1 MSAVPPPGAAFGIT
15 DLPSGLNFLARLPT
29 ANPPAA
35 LVELHRFLD
44 SLLIAADINGDVLL
58 QLLEQARISLGF
70 VGDELSRQ
78 FVNQPLPLAEAE
90 EATFRRLADLW
101 LKTARAY
108 TRCPQLPGD
117 GGDDGASA
125 GERRERL
132 ALILHRCLY
141 YTGLALF
148 EHQRARREPPAGLW
162 LDIHGYFASAEEW
175 GVATLAVPDALDPFG
190 RHSHCSAAYVTL
202 LLPELASPYSLTVAD
217 QELVRRL
224 GINWAPLVGVH
235 AVRSNEGLP
244 QFVVDLMHDGG
255 LRPSHEYED
264 GGQLRRLDT
273 SRLSLQMNHARAQL
287 KQKMSPAQLGFGDGC
302 SSMQCLRLLDML
314 ARPWAQARAPRK
326 FRRHASSGV
335 ARVCTGFEG
344 IHYVLSGRVFS
355 QPEGASHYSR
365 QEFEALF
372 AFRHMVDPTQQLH
385 IQQEQLGI
393 GADAWE
399 VVNQSANGFR
409 LTRGIAGRRMAHGQL
424 IALSPPDGGR
434 FLLAQV
440 NWLMQERSGGLLAG
454 VAVLPGMPQ
463 ALAARPL
470 PEAGRREPY
479 ARAFLLGAVPALG
492 AEASLV
498 LPAGWFHYG
507 RIIEVFND
515 GVWRVRL
522 VGLQQEGSDFA
533 RVSFVAAG

>member
-1 MSAVPPPGAAFGIT
+1 MSAILPPGSAAFGIT
-15 DLPSGLNFLARLPT
+15 DLPSGLSFLARLPT
-29 ANPPAA
+29 ANPPVA
-35 LVELHRFLD
+35 LDELQRFLD
-44 SLLIAADINGDVLL
+44 SLLLAEIDGDVLL
-58 QLLEQARISLGF
+58 TLLEQARVSLGF
-70 VGDELSRQ
+70 VGDELSLQ
-78 FVNQPLPLAEAE
+78 FVNQPLPLAEGE
-90 EATFRRLADLW
+90 ENTFRRLSDLW

-108 TRCPQLPGD
+108 ARCPQLA
-117 GGDDGASA
+117 GDDDASA
-125 GERRERL
+125 SEQRERL

-141 YTGLALF
+141 YTGLSLF

-175 GVATLAVPDALDPFG
+175 GVATLAVPDTLDPFG
-190 RHSHCSAAYVTL
+190 RSSHCTAAYVTL
-202 LLPELASPYSLTVAD
+202 LLPELASPYSLPVTD

-224 GINWAPLVGVH
+224 GISWAPLVGVH
-235 AVRSNEGLP
+235 AVRGNEGLP
-244 QFVVDLMHDGG
+244 QFVVDLMYDGG
-255 LRPSHEYED
+255 LRPSHEYEH

-273 SRLSLQMNHARAQL
+273 GRLSLQMNHARAQL
-287 KQKMSPAQLGFGDGC
+287 KQKIPPTQLGFGSDC
-302 SSMQCLRLLDML
+302 STTQCMRLLELL

-326 FRRHASSGV
+326 FRRHASAGL

-355 QPEGASHYSR
+355 QPENVSTYSR
-365 QEFEALF
+365 KEFDALF
-372 AFRHMVDPTQQLH
+372 AFRHMVDPTQQLQ

-393 GADAWE
+393 GADTWE

-409 LTRGIAGRRMAHGQL
+409 LTRSIAGRRMAHAQL
-424 IALSPPDGGR
+424 IAVSPPDGDR
-434 FLLAQV
+434 FLLAQS
-440 NWLMQERSGGLLAG
+440 NWLMQERDGGLLAG
-454 VAVLPGMPQ
+454 VAVLPGIPV

-479 ARAFLLGAVPALG
+479 TRAFLLGAVPAIG

-507 RIIEVFND
+507 RIIEVFNE

-522 VGLQQEGSDFA
+522 SGLLQEGSDFA
-533 RVSFVAAG
+533 RVSFATAG

>member
-1 MSAVPPPGAAFGIT
+1 MNAAPPSGAAAFGIT
-15 DLPSGLNFLARLPT
+15 DLPSGLAFLARLPT

-35 LVELHRFLD
+35 LGELHRFID
-44 SLLIAADINGDVLL
+44 SLLLTDIAGEVLL
-58 QLLEQARISLGF
+58 QLLEQARLSLGF

-78 FVNQPLPLAEAE
+78 FVKLPLPLPAAE
-90 EATFRRLADLW
+90 EETFRRLADLW

-108 TRCPQLPGD
+108 ARCPQLPGNEDASD
-117 GGDDGASA
+117 G
-125 GERRERL
+125 EQRERL

-141 YTGLALF
+141 YTGLVLF

-202 LLPELASPYSLTVAD
+202 LLPELASPYSLGVAD
-217 QELVRRL
+217 LELVRRL
-224 GINWAPLVGVH
+224 GINWAPLVAVH

-273 SRLSLQMNHARAQL
+273 GRLSLQMNHARAQL
-287 KQKMSPAQLGFGDGC
+287 KQKMPPAQLGFGDGC
-302 SSMQCLRLLDML
+302 SAMQCLRLLDML

-365 QEFEALF
+365 QEFETLF
-372 AFRHMVDPTQQLH
+372 AFRHMVDPTQQLQ

-399 VVNQSANGFR
+399 VLNQSANGFR
-409 LTRGIAGRRMAHGQL
+409 LTRSSAGRRMAHGQL
-424 IALSPPDGGR
+424 IALNPPDGDR

-470 PEAGRREPY
+470 PEGGRREPY

>member
-1 MSAVPPPGAAFGIT
+1 MNAVPPTASAAPAAFGII

-35 LVELHRFLD
+35 LDELHRFLD
-44 SLLIAADINGDVLL
+44 SLLLAEISGEVLRS
-58 QLLEQARISLGF
+58 LLEQARVSLGF
-70 VGDELSRQ
+70 VGDELSLQ
-78 FVNQPLPLAEAE
+78 FVNQPLPLAESE
-90 EATFRRLADLW
+90 ENTFRRLTDLW

-108 TRCPQLPGD
+108 ARCAQLPGD
-117 GGDDGASA
+117 QDASA
-125 GERRERL
+125 SEQREHL
-132 ALILHRCLY
+132 ALILHRCIY

-175 GVATLAVPDALDPFG
+175 GVATLAVTDTLDPFG
-190 RHSHCSAAYVTL
+190 RSSHCTAAYVTL
-202 LLPELASPYSLTVAD
+202 LLPELASPYSLPVTD
-217 QELVRRL
+217 QEQVRRL
-224 GINWAPLVGVH
+224 GISWAPLVGVH
-235 AVRSNEGLP
+235 AVRANEGLP

-255 LRPSHEYED
+255 LRPSHEYEH

-273 SRLSLQMNHARAQL
+273 GRLSLQMNHARAQL
-287 KQKMSPAQLGFGDGC
+287 KQKIPPVQLGFGSDC
-302 SSMQCLRLLDML
+302 STTQCMRLLELL

-326 FRRHASSGV
+326 FRRHASSGA

-355 QPEGASHYSR
+355 QPENVSTYSR
-365 QEFEALF
+365 KEFDALF
-372 AFRHMVDPTQQLH
+372 AFRHMVDPTQQLQIH
-385 IQQEQLGI
+385 QEQLGI
-393 GADAWE
+393 GADTWD

-409 LTRGIAGRRMAHGQL
+409 LARSVAGRRMAHGQL
-424 IALSPPDGGR
+424 IAVSPPDGDR
-434 FLLAQV
+434 FLLAQS
-440 NWLMQERSGGLLAG
+440 NWLMQERGGGLLAG
-454 VAVLPGMPQ
+454 VAVLPGIPV

-479 ARAFLLGAVPALG
+479 ARAFLLGAVPAIG

-507 RIIEVFND
+507 RIIEVFNE

-522 VGLQQEGSDFA
+522 SGLLQEGSDFA
-533 RVSFVAAG
+533 RVSFATAG